1 MIVHIPSHLELIP
14 VVNQFSQM
22 IQSYSELYPEST
34 ELGSFDYYYSHYS
47 NDFVKQFIKLSLESQ
62 GIDPD
67 DENTVNYL
75 TKLFYSVKGTQKI
88 FEYMHKYLGINFIGD
103 VSYSINEVVF
113 EIEEVTVTDISVY
126 IKTLKE
132 FLSALLY
139 YYDLNIIID
148 LMNLKVSEVLSVY
161 YSASAQKY
169 KEFSVSA
176 MGEY

>member
-1 MIVHIPSHLELIP
+1 MII
-14 VVNQFSQM
+14 
-22 IQSYSELYPEST
+22 T
-34 ELGSFDYYYSHYS
+34 T
-47 NDFVKQFIKLSLESQ
+47 IKLSLESQ

-161 YSASAQKY
+161 FYICTVCTIGI
-169 KEFSVSA
+169 SVFFIKSHLLA
-176 MGEY
+176 VS